1 MWIQKY
7 KPSSLNTF
15 YGNKKNI
22 ELIKDWIQNF
32 KNNEKKAILIIGPSG
47 SGKTLLSQLIFK
59 EFNFNIKE
67 INCNEIKTK
76 KNVQDLFYKTLMTKN
91 ILEMFYYNLK
101 NGILVDEVESL
112 LHYNDKTGLT
122 EIINILKNNVIEN
135 PIIFTL
141 LHNINDK
148 KITELKKICLIIDL
162 QPLTLQENY
171 DLIDSIIIPEKLKIN
186 KTIKNNFIK
195 DAKNDNRRLISL
207 LEDYSYNKKPIIGFK
222 NNDYFIDKCI
232 YDLLTQKQTIYNA
245 LNYYE
250 FDSYLLPLY
259 LFENFPNIFI
269 QSKINN
275 KKKIQLM
282 IQIIDSIIYYDIF
295 YNTIFD
301 NQNWENLEIIG
312 LYGSYFPNYYITQSN
327 IKIFNKP
334 LLYASLFNKLSL
346 KFSNKKIIN
355 NCLFDNK
362 SISKNDFFYFFSL
375 FQYYLDN
382 DDSQNF
388 ILLMNNYNINYEQLL
403 YLFKIHKYYIKNP
416 KKKFTIKFKNNL
428 KKLLS

>member
-15 YGNKKNI
+15 FGNKKSI
-22 ELIKDWIQNF
+22 ELVTDWIQNF
-32 KNNEKKAILIIGPSG
+32 KNNEKKAVLIIGPSG

-112 LHYNDKTGLT
+112 LHHNDKTGLT

-148 KITELKKICLIIDL
+148 KINELKKICLIIDL

-171 DLIDSIIIPEKLKIN
+171 DLIDSIIIPEKLKIT

-232 YDLLTQKQTIYNA
+232 YDLLTEKQTIHNA

-312 LYGSYFPNYYITQSN
+312 LYGSYLPNYYITQSN

-362 SISKNDFFYFFSL
+362 SISKNDFFYLFSL

-388 ILLMNNYNINYEQLL
+388 ILLMNHYHINYEQLL

-416 KKKFTIKFKNNL
+416 KKKLTIKFKNNL
-428 KKLLS
+428 KKLLC